1 MNTLKSL
8 AVSEGAIAILSTNP
22 RNHDGT
28 IFVQQAGP
36 YKLTDPANFLDIAL
50 QWEDYMTI
58 VRILKNNIPV
68 KMDVDVQTKFFTTIQ
83 KAIM

>member
-1 MNTLKSL
+1 M
-8 AVSEGAIAILSTNP
+8 AVNEGAVAIFTSSP

-36 YKLTDPANFLDIAL
+36 YKITDPANFLDIAL

-58 VRILKNNIPV
+58 VRLLKNNVPV
-68 KMDVDVQTKFFTTIQ
+68 KMDADVANKIFYR
-83 KAIM
+83 